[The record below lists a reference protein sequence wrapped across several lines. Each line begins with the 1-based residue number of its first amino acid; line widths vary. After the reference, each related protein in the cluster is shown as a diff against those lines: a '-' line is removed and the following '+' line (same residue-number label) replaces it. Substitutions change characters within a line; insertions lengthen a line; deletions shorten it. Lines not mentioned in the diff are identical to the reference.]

1 MSIQNR
7 LLTFQNIKMM
17 KFLRRLFKIGQ
28 AEVHSAID
36 GIEDPIKMTEQ
47 GIRDM
52 KQDLEKSLEA
62 LAQVKAMSIRAK
74 NEMEDYS
81 NKAEDYNEKAMLLLK
96 KAQKGDMPAEEAD
109 RLATEALLKKEE
121 ALAGKT
127 RAEGDKEKF
136 DQNVLQ
142 MEGNVQTI
150 KQNINKW
157 ENELKILRSRVKVAD
172 ATKNL
177 NKQMANI
184 DSNGT
189 ISLLER
195 MKEKV
200 MQEEALAEAYGDI
213 ADSTKSVDAEIDSA
227 IDVKKSKATSELEKL
242 KEQMGIT
249 PKE

>member
-1 MSIQNR
+1 
-7 LLTFQNIKMM
+7 M
-17 KFLRRLFKIGQ
+17 KFLKRLFKIGQ

-52 KQDLEKSLEA
+52 KEDLDKSLEA

-74 NEMEDYS
+74 NEVEEYA
-81 NKAEDYNEKAMLLLK
+81 NKSEDYNEKAMLILK
-96 KAQKGDMPAEEAD
+96 KAQSGGLESSEAD
-109 RLATEALLKKEE
+109 RLATEALIKKEE
-121 ALAGKT
+121 ASAGQK
-127 RAEGDKEKF
+127 RAIADKEKF

-150 KQNINKW
+150 KQNISKW

-172 ATKNL
+172 ATKTL
-177 NKQMANI
+177 NKQMAQL

-189 ISLLER
+189 VALLER

-200 MQEEALAEAYGDI
+200 AQEEALAEAYGEI
-213 ADSTKSVDAEIDSA
+213 VNNSKSVDDEIDKA
-227 IDVKKSKATSELEKL
+227 INVKQTKATSELEKL
-242 KEQMGIT
+242 KEQLGISDSNSQN
-249 PKE
+249 

>member
-1 MSIQNR
+1 
-7 LLTFQNIKMM
+7 M

-28 AEVHSAID
+28 AEVHHAID

-52 KQDLEKSLEA
+52 KEDLDQSLEA

-74 NEMEDYS
+74 NEIQDYG
-81 NKAEDYNEKAMLLLK
+81 NKAEDYNEKAMLILK
-96 KAQKGDMPAEEAD
+96 KAQKGDMEAEEAD
-109 RLATEALLKKEE
+109 RLATEALVKKEE
-121 ALAGKT
+121 SLAHQK

-136 DQNVLQ
+136 DHSVLQ

-177 NKQMANI
+177 NKQMAKI

-200 MQEEALAEAYGDI
+200 IQEEALAEAYGEI
-213 ADSTKSVDAEIDSA
+213 AGAARSVDAEIDSA
-227 IDVKKSKATSELEKL
+227 IDVKKSKAVSELEKL
-242 KEQMGIT
+242 KEKMGISPAT
-249 PKE
+249 EE

>member
-1 MSIQNR
+1 
-7 LLTFQNIKMM
+7 M

-28 AEVHSAID
+28 AEVHHAID
-36 GIEDPIKMTEQ
+36 GVEDPIKMTEQ

-74 NEMEDYS
+74 NEAEEYS
-81 NKAEDYNEKAMLLLK
+81 SKAEDYNEKAMLILK
-96 KAQKGDMPAEEAD
+96 KAQSGGLDNEEGD

-121 ALAGKT
+121 ALAQQQ

-142 MEGNVQTI
+142 MEGNVHTI

-172 ATKNL
+172 ATKSL
-177 NKQMANI
+177 NKQMAKI
-184 DSNGT
+184 DTNGT

-200 MQEEALAEAYGDI
+200 IQEEALAEAYGEI
-213 ADSTKSVDAEIDSA
+213 ANTTKSVDAEIDKA
-227 IDVKKSKATSELEKL
+227 VDVKKSKATSELEKL
-242 KEQMGIT
+242 KAQMGIGGST
-249 PKE
+249 PE

>member
-1 MSIQNR
+1 
-7 LLTFQNIKMM
+7 M
-17 KFLRRLFKIGQ
+17 KFLKRLFKIGQ
-28 AEVHSAID
+28 AEVHHAID

-62 LAQVKAMSIRAK
+62 LAQVKAMSIRAN
-74 NEMEDYS
+74 NEAEEHNSKAQDYS
-81 NKAEDYNEKAMLLLK
+81 EKAMLLLK
-96 KAQKGDMPAEEAD
+96 KAQRGEIESQEAD
-109 RLATEALLKKEE
+109 RLATEALVKKEE
-121 ALAGKT
+121 ALAHKA
-127 RAEGDKEKF
+127 RAEGDKERF
-136 DQNVLQ
+136 DQNVVQ

-172 ATKNL
+172 ATKSL
-177 NKQMANI
+177 NEQMAKI

-200 MQEEALAEAYGDI
+200 VQEEALAEAYGEI
-213 ADSTKSVDAEIDSA
+213 ADATKSIDAEIDSA
-227 IDVKKSKATSELEKL
+227 IDVKKSKATNELEQL
-242 KEQMGIT
+242 KAQMGISDSKT
-249 PKE
+249 K